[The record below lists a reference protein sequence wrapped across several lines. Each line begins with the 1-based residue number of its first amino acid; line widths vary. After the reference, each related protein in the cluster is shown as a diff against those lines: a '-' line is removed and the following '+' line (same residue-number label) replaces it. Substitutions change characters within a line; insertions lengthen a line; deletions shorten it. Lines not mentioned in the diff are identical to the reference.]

1 MKLKSNLKMSGA
13 DGNMV
18 HLRGLVKHANGEL
31 GAEVSLL
38 TCKHVRDDVIEI
50 SMAELVEAK
59 VVKRAAD
66 LKTYRKILPSLV
78 TVSVC

>member
-1 MKLKSNLKMSGA
+1 VKLKSNLKMSGA
-13 DGNMV
+13 AGNMV

-31 GAEVSLL
+31 GAEVSPL
-38 TCKHVRDDVIEI
+38 TCKHVRDDVTVI
-50 SMAELVEAK
+50 SVEELVEAK

-66 LKTYRKILPSLV
+66 LKTYRKTLPSQV